1 MHIYI
6 KICITEDYM
15 LEFISSY
22 RQLNTAQLM
31 EVYFEG
37 NLIHG
42 ERIYPYLDTNK
53 QRYRAEDDFLSY
65 LQEDFFRQKG
75 AKYAVWNVDGHYKAA
90 LRLEPY
96 KDGLLLEALE
106 TAPAS
111 RRKRYAYNLMT
122 SVLDHLQTVDCRF
135 LYSHIH
141 KRNIASLN
149 LHIKCGFRII
159 ADYASYIDGTI
170 THNSCTLRYDF

>member
-1 MHIYI
+1 
-6 KICITEDYM
+6 M
-15 LEFISSY
+15 LELISSY
-22 RQLNTAQLM
+22 RQLDIAQLM
-31 EVYFEG
+31 EVYLEG
-37 NLIHG
+37 NLKRG
-42 ERIYPYLDTNK
+42 EMVYSYLDTNK

-75 AKYAVWNVDGHYKAA
+75 AKYAVWNVDGCYMAA

-96 KDGLLLEALE
+96 QDGLLLEALE
-106 TAPAS
+106 TAPTS
-111 RRKRYAYNLMT
+111 RRKRYAFNLMT
-122 SVLDHLQTVDCRF
+122 SVLDLLQTTDCKF

-141 KRNIASLN
+141 KTNIASLN
-149 LHIKCGFRII
+149 LHQKCGFRIV

>member
-1 MHIYI
+1 
-6 KICITEDYM
+6 M
-15 LEFISSY
+15 LELISSY
-22 RQLNTAQLM
+22 RQLDIAQLM
-31 EVYFEG
+31 EVYLEG
-37 NLIHG
+37 NLKRG
-42 ERIYPYLDTNK
+42 EMVYSYLDTNK

-75 AKYAVWNVDGHYKAA
+75 AKYAVWNVDGFYMAA

-96 KDGLLLEALE
+96 QDGLLLEALE

-111 RRKRYAYNLMT
+111 RRKRYAFNLMT
-122 SVLDHLQTVDCRF
+122 SVLDLLQTTDCKF

-141 KRNIASLN
+141 KTNIASLN
-149 LHIKCGFRII
+149 LHQKCGFRIV